1 MKSNICKIDS
11 GFSKDRIFREVEKSA
26 QYFELDKKS
35 EFQLRLLAEEVIGML
50 EEIVGRYEGDFWL
63 EAEPEE
69 PATGYWRDIHKV
81 DFRLHVQLQVRLD
94 EESREQLLSVAS
106 TGKNDPPIGI
116 AERLR
121 SFLDQCI
128 LDQEDLAFV
137 STQRE
142 YFMPYTGYMYDSCYM
157 QGDTMIWT
165 LNNYT
170 QKVSARKE
178 GEEWDELEKSILANI
193 ADDVVVRIHGRRVE
207 VIVSRAFTK

>member
-1 MKSNICKIDS
+1 MNNLRQEKEKPMKSNICKIDS

-35 EFQLRLLAEEVIGML
+35 ELQLRLLAEEVIGML

-106 TGKNDPPIGI
+106 TGKNDPPKGSVLFWISASWI
-116 AERLR
+116 RRISPLSAH
-121 SFLDQCI
+121 SVNI
-128 LDQEDLAFV
+128 
-137 STQRE
+137 
-142 YFMPYTGYMYDSCYM
+142 SCPIR
-157 QGDTMIWT
+157 DICTIPAT
-165 LNNYT
+165 C
-170 QKVSARKE
+170 
-178 GEEWDELEKSILANI
+178 
-193 ADDVVVRIHGRRVE
+193 
-207 VIVSRAFTK
+207 RATP